1 MGISVKLLS
10 LLSTTL
16 TITALLP
23 GIATAQSSPPPSGP
37 TKATSVNLNKL
48 PEAQRAE
55 VQSLLRQRTEQIVE
69 VLDENQKSKFYDG
82 LRKRHKLTKA
92 LEDLNLT
99 PEQESRI
106 NSIINDYNNK
116 ITAVTTGQPLQ
127 PTQQQ
132 APPTTP

>member
-1 MGISVKLLS
+1 MGISVKILS

-23 GIATAQSSPPPSGP
+23 GIAIAQSSPPSGP

-132 APPTTP
+132 TPPTTP

>member
-23 GIATAQSSPPPSGP
+23 GIATAQSSPPSGP

-69 VLDENQKSKFYDG
+69 ILDENQKSKFYDG

-116 ITAVTTGQPLQ
+116 INAVTTGQPLQ

>member
-23 GIATAQSSPPPSGP
+23 GIATAQSSPPSGP

-132 APPTTP
+132 TPPTTP